1 MLMLL
6 QTQEKNIQNYVTI
19 CNITI
24 FPVKL
29 SAYIAVKLLVMH
41 MLDFI
46 INRQTK
52 WQEEI
57 NDPILQCT
65 ATPSNRTLMTEL
77 LNQASCCS
85 CVQKTKKLKL
95 LRSLASRVAAAQ
107 IAAVFMYISSAWFS
121 VSSFSKL
128 CSPESQ
134 TSCSDG
140 AKFFP
145 DK

>member
-46 INRQTK
+46 TNRQTK
-52 WQEEI
+52 
-57 NDPILQCT
+57 
-65 ATPSNRTLMTEL
+65 
-77 LNQASCCS
+77 
-85 CVQKTKKLKL
+85 
-95 LRSLASRVAAAQ
+95 
-107 IAAVFMYISSAWFS
+107 
-121 VSSFSKL
+121 
-128 CSPESQ
+128 
-134 TSCSDG
+134 
-140 AKFFP
+140 
-145 DK
+145 